1 MRIPRLFG
9 RGPSASVAPR
19 APYPMGGGGSGD
31 SPGLDGLGVN
41 SIAMSAE
48 ARAPSPLA
56 VAFAIIKLLSTT
68 QGALPRVVHERG
80 DLQRRPTRAPEY
92 EFIWGRPNLDW
103 RKPAISW
110 WTQAFAHFEGWGNTY
125 IWQDRMGSRV
135 TGLELIHPIRVKP
148 YMVKRQMRYILDGDI
163 EHPKTPDEIL
173 HIPGLSFDGVKGIS
187 PVQAGRA
194 AHEHAMLQERWGSNF
209 LRGGSAPS
217 GVVLT
222 QSKVD
227 ETVAKEFQDKWAQRY
242 GGVANVGKVLLLQG
256 GADYKQIT
264 IPPED
269 AQYLQSREFQRTEL
283 VGFYASSIPHHLLG
297 WKSNTS
303 NFGTGIE
310 AQGVHLVRY
319 VLMNRLALMSDAISQ
334 ELLPPDLVL
343 DFNVQELI
351 KADSKVQ
358 AEVAWKE
365 RQAGIRSREEWRE
378 AVSLPPLDFPD
389 DLMRVSN
396 AEYIDSETG
405 EPIGEKEEPPPAPIM
420 MPPQMPPQPPP
431 EEGEGEGEAMIVD
444 ELRCQN
450 ADCPSRRDGRAG
462 RLLARRV
469 AQATVVCHVCG
480 VESIVEPARVVR
492 DSIDLGDAVL
502 EKMI

>member
-1 MRIPRLFG
+1 
-9 RGPSASVAPR
+9 
-19 APYPMGGGGSGD
+19 
-31 SPGLDGLGVN
+31 
-41 SIAMSAE
+41 
-48 ARAPSPLA
+48 
-56 VAFAIIKLLSTT
+56 
-68 QGALPRVVHERG
+68 
-80 DLQRRPTRAPEY
+80 
-92 EFIWGRPNLDW
+92 
-103 RKPAISW
+103 
-110 WTQAFAHFEGWGNTY
+110 
-125 IWQDRMGSRV
+125 MGSRV

-148 YMVKRQMRYILDGDI
+148 YMVNRQMRYILDGDI

-187 PVQAGRA
+187 PVQAGMA

-242 GGVANVGKVLLLQG
+242 GRVANVGKVLLLQG

-365 RQAGIRSREEWRE
+365 RQAGIR
-378 AVSLPPLDFPD
+378 
-389 DLMRVSN
+389 
-396 AEYIDSETG
+396 
-405 EPIGEKEEPPPAPIM
+405 
-420 MPPQMPPQPPP
+420 QPR
-431 EEGEGEGEAMIVD
+431 GM
-444 ELRCQN
+444 
-450 ADCPSRRDGRAG
+450 
-462 RLLARRV
+462 AR
-469 AQATVVCHVCG
+469 G
-480 VESIVEPARVVR
+480 
-492 DSIDLGDAVL
+492 G
-502 EKMI
+502 